1 MLPHHFRDLIVRAV
15 RAHDGAQLDL
25 IASQLADAERARE
38 VLRAKGYGASG
49 MSASATAAQVPEMH
63 RQGVSN

>member
-15 RAHDGAQLDL
+15 RARDGVQLDL
-25 IASQLADAERARE
+25 IVSQLADAERARE

-49 MSASATAAQVPEMH
+49 MSASATAAQVPELH
-63 RQGVSN
+63 RSGMKS